1 MESITS
7 MASRPMVLL
16 PYGYYTIVV
25 VCPSMVRLSEWFS
38 NELCKY
44 FAYEYL
50 IWLEEGAF
58 FKYVFEWEKQWIVL
72 MFSYDDDKTNR
83 FMYYLCF

>member
-25 VCPSMVRLSEWFS
+25 VCPSLVRLSEWFS

-44 FAYEYL
+44 LAL
-50 IWLEEGAF
+50 AF